1 MYFNKLK
8 QIVEFSIEEIC
19 HNFIILLNIWYNR
32 KINLHLWENH
42 MNSFN
47 VYNSYH
53 QLMLYPIISLPLS
66 AIIKYFSLIYD
77 RVHC

>member
-1 MYFNKLK
+1 
-8 QIVEFSIEEIC
+8 
-19 HNFIILLNIWYNR
+19 
-32 KINLHLWENH
+32 

-77 RVHC
+77 RVHS